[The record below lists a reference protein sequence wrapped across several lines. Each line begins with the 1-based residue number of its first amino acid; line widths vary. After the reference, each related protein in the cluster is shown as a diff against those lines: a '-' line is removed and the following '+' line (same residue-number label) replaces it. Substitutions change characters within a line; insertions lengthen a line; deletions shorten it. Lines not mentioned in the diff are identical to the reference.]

1 MLARV
6 PEALSRDS
14 LDFPKGESTTK
25 LETLFELGQ
34 GGMATAYLARTLGTG
49 GFERLVVQKRLKAE
63 LAQNHDAVQRFLVE
77 ARVAARLHHANV
89 VGTHQIG
96 WDELGPFIVL
106 DYVEGGSLSDLVDAA
121 HDAGEKLPVAGVLRM
136 ALDVLAALS
145 AVHEARD
152 GEGRPLDI
160 LHRDVSLENILVGV
174 SDGVA
179 RLSDFGVAKSAL
191 GRRVTD
197 PGCFVGKVLYF
208 APEYLL
214 REPVG
219 APLDLYA
226 LGVTLWLALT
236 GDELW
241 PDRTDG
247 HLARAIVEEGVPSLA
262 GRREVAPAVRDF
274 VARACARD
282 ARARFQS
289 ARQMA
294 AVLQELE
301 RHGSMASHAE
311 VAACVERLLGARL
324 RERRAAIARLAPEL
338 AGSAA
343 STPLE
348 LRRTVRDPEPGVPA
362 SEQRLRPSRAAEAPA
377 EPRRVAAAEPRRVV
391 AAEPR
396 RVVAAEPR
404 RTRRLLV
411 PALLAAL
418 IALAAGVSWR
428 APERPPE
435 APKFVR
441 ESAVAPAVGSAEAR
455 PAQAPRLTPL
465 VIPAEPVPTAAAPR
479 PAVRR
484 RTPGAKRPSVTT
496 PAALPAPLETQ
507 PSGIA
512 RKNPYR

>member
-1 MLARV
+1 MLAGV
-6 PEALSRDS
+6 PEPQSRNW
-14 LDFPKGESTTK
+14 LDVPKAKSTTE

-63 LAQNHDAVQRFLVE
+63 LAGNDEAVQRFLVE

-121 HDAGEKLPVAGVLRM
+121 HDAGEKLPVAVVLRM

-152 GEGRPLDI
+152 GDGRPLDI
-160 LHRDVSLENILVGV
+160 LHRDVSLENILLGV

-179 RLSDFGVAKSAL
+179 RLSDFGVARSAL
-191 GRRVTD
+191 GRRVTE

-219 APLDLYA
+219 VPLDLYA

-236 GDELW
+236 GEELW
-241 PDRTDG
+241 PDLADG
-247 HLARAIVEEGVPSLA
+247 HLARAIVEEGVPSLE
-262 GRREVAPAVRDF
+262 GHREVAPAVREF
-274 VARACARD
+274 VARGCARD

-289 ARQMA
+289 AREMA
-294 AVLQELE
+294 AALQELE

-311 VAACVERLLGARL
+311 VAAWVERLLGERL
-324 RERRAAIARLAPEL
+324 RERRAAIARLAPDL
-338 AGSAA
+338 AGTPA

-348 LRRTVRDPEPGVPA
+348 LRRTVRDPHQGVPA
-362 SEQRLRPSRAAEAPA
+362 SELRLRASPRAEAPVGPA
-377 EPRRVAAAEPRRVV
+377 PAV
-391 AAEPR
+391 AAEPQR
-396 RVVAAEPR
+396 L
-404 RTRRLLV
+404 RRLIVPTLLV
-411 PALLAAL
+411 AL
-418 IALAAGVSWR
+418 IALATGVSLR
-428 APERPPE
+428 SPERPPG
-435 APKFVR
+435 APKLVAS
-441 ESAVAPAVGSAEAR
+441 EPPVAPTVRSAEAR
-455 PAQAPRLTPL
+455 ATEARLPEPL
-465 VIPAEPVPTAAAPR
+465 VIPAEPAPPAHTPRAAA
-479 PAVRR
+479 RR
-484 RTPGAKRPSVTT
+484 LAPEAKRIPLVAV
-496 PAALPAPLETQ
+496 PATARAAPESA

>member
-1 MLARV
+1 MLAPAR
-6 PEALSRDS
+6 EAVNRERFDA
-14 LDFPKGESTTK
+14 PKAKSTTE

-34 GGMATAYLARTLGTG
+34 GGMATAYLARTLGSG
-49 GFERLVVQKRLKAE
+49 GFERLVVLKRLNGE
-63 LAQNHDAVQRFLVE
+63 LARSQEAVQRFLAE

-89 VGTHQIG
+89 VGTHQID

-121 HDAGEKLPVAGVLRM
+121 HDAGEKLPVPVVLRM

-145 AVHEARD
+145 AVHEAKD
-152 GEGRPLDI
+152 GDGRPLDI
-160 LHRDVSLENILVGV
+160 LHRDVSLENILIGV

-191 GRRVTD
+191 GRSITD

-219 APLDLYA
+219 TPLDLYA

-241 PDRTDG
+241 PGRSDG
-247 HLARAIVEEGVPSLA
+247 HLARAIVEEGVPSLE
-262 GRREVAPAVRDF
+262 GHREVAPAVREF

-282 ARARFQS
+282 PRARFQS
-289 ARQMA
+289 AREMA

-301 RHGSMASHAE
+301 RDGSMATHAE
-311 VAACVERLLGARL
+311 VAACVERLLGEPL

-338 AGSAA
+338 AGTRSSA
-343 STPLE
+343 PLE
-348 LRRTVRDPEPGVPA
+348 LRRTVRDPHPSTPA
-362 SEQRLRPSRAAEAPA
+362 SEQRLRAAPAAEGAATPA
-377 EPRRVAAAEPRRVV
+377 AKQAATPDPKSAAEPRRV
-391 AAEPR
+391 
-396 RVVAAEPR
+396 
-404 RTRRLLV
+404 RTFIV
-411 PALLAAL
+411 PAVVLAV
-418 IALAAGVSWR
+418 IALATGVLLR
-428 APERPPE
+428 APERPPG
-435 APKFVR
+435 APKL
-441 ESAVAPAVGSAEAR
+441 VASELPTTPTSRAAEAR
-455 PAQAPRLTPL
+455 APEAHPPEPL
-465 VIPAEPVPTAAAPR
+465 VIPADSAP
-479 PAVRR
+479 PARTSRAPAQRR
-484 RTPGAKRPSVTT
+484 APQITRLPPAPP
-496 PAALPAPLETQ
+496 PAAVPAPADTA